1 MSNKILVMVVLLVT
15 AVFMSGCI
23 SDNGDEPVSIPD
35 SNLPDGFTY
44 MGTHEA
50 NVEVGDTSMAATED
64 VYRNNNGEDIYVQT
78 IKSDKPGGLVTRFK
92 SKYKDANYEP
102 FKEIRFNG
110 HVATQVTDYVTFNG
124 RQEPRYVIIWATETS
139 LMIVGSSKDENDVLN
154 MAIAT
159 GS

>member
-1 MSNKILVMVVLLVT
+1 MSNKILAMVVLLVT

-23 SDNGDEPVSIPD
+23 FDNEDEPVSVQD
-35 SNLPDGFTY
+35 SDLPDGYTY

-64 VYRNNNGEDIYVQT
+64 VYRNGNGEDIYVQT
-78 IKSDKPGGLVTRFK
+78 IESDNPTGLVTQFK
-92 SKYKDANYEP
+92 SRYKEANYDP
-102 FKEIRFNG
+102 FKEISFNG
-110 HVATQVTDYVTFNG
+110 HAATQVKDYVTLNG
-124 RQEPRYVIIWATETS
+124 KQEARYVVIWATETS
-139 LMIVGSSKDENDVLN
+139 FMIVGSSKDENDVLN